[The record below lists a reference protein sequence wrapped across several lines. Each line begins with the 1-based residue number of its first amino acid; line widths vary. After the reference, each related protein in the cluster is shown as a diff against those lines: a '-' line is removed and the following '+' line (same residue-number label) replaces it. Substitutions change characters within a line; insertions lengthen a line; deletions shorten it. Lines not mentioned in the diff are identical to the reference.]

1 MRPIGPIPSPE
12 LSLLKPGAEL
22 PIGGSQVFGDNS
34 CLTDRGHEI
43 CVPGPARQ
51 DVEMY
56 VIDNARTRR
65 VAKVHADVEPG
76 RAIYIA

>member
-1 MRPIGPIPSPE
+1 MRPIGPISLPASSSLE
-12 LSLLKPGAEL
+12 LSAQLA
-22 PIGGSQVFGDNS
+22 IGGSQIFRDNP

-56 VIDNARTRR
+56 VVDNTRTRR
-65 VAKVHADVEPG
+65 VAKVHADVETG
-76 RAIYIA
+76 RVIYVA